1 MAPLFYF
8 VLSSLPLSVPPFL
21 SLSLPLLP
29 PPSLFPQHPLW
40 HRLIK
45 DYQDLGLLVEGPLNN
60 LRRNEMHLPKPSK
73 LYNKRNP
80 VRHAVFIA

>member
-1 MAPLFYF
+1 MAYF
-8 VLSSLPLSVPPFL
+8 VPYS
-21 SLSLPLLP
+21 LP
-29 PPSLFPQHPLW
+29 PPLSLSLFPQHPLW

-80 VRHAVFIA
+80 VRHALFIAHFS